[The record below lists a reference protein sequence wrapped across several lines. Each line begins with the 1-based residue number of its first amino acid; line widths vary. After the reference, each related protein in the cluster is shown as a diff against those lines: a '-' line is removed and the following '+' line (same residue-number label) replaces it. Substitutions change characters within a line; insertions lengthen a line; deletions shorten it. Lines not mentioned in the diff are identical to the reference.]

1 MWIVARFFAL
11 HHLPA
16 ASALVVTATLWP
28 WHALA
33 LELVP
38 GGYGADTLAVDAA
51 GAMSSERLELG
62 RAEGAAGMSLGFTPR
77 HTASGLTAELDS
89 GGPRFDLTVRG
100 GNSVLD
106 QLGLTEGPS
115 VLVPTNRRDGRSGL
129 TVGGAMH
136 WSAWSIGGGIGR
148 ADFLGT
154 DVDLL
159 SAFVGYGPLSAEI
172 AFGQSTDRRS
182 EPSDVLMLSTDL
194 AAWSWLTLESDLA
207 VGSRVD
213 PDRHDESVAVGR
225 FGLRLNF

>member
-1 MWIVARFFAL
+1 MARFFAL

-16 ASALVVTATLWP
+16 ALALVVTATLWP
-28 WHALA
+28 LHAHA

-38 GGYGADTLAVDAA
+38 GGYGADTLAVDDVQ
-51 GAMSSERLELG
+51 AMSSGRLEIG
-62 RAEGAAGMSLGFTPR
+62 RAGGAAGMSLGFTPR
-77 HTASGLTAELDS
+77 HAAGGLTAELES

-100 GNSVLD
+100 GSGVLD

-115 VLVPTNRRDGRSGL
+115 VLVPMNGREGRSSL

-172 AFGQSTDRRS
+172 AFGQSTDPRS

-213 PDRHDESVAVGR
+213 PDRHNESVAVGR